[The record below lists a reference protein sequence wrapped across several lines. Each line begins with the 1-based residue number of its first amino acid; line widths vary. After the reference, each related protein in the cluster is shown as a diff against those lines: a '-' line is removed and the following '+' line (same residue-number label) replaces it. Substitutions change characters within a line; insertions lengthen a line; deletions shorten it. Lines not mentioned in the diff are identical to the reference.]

1 MIFER
6 FFKKLKAKEQEDH
19 QENQIKGKNS
29 YLEEYLN
36 IKNEIDHIES
46 KYDDMVLRSL
56 ELDFDDFKR
65 LIDNGVPIK
74 QGSYEFWHFEKIQ
87 FDEFRLV
94 KYTKT
99 QYGKK
104 YINLD
109 VKFEFYSDTFKLSK
123 VQLDYTFLDEEK
135 FKDILESYFMY
146 YKLNE
151 IKKSKQRTLDKYD
164 KVISIIGKDVKR
176 DSIIDQLLN
185 GE

>member
-6 FFKKLKAKEQEDH
+6 FFKKSKEVDENLKQD
-19 QENQIKGKNS
+19 ENN
-29 YLEEYLN
+29 YLEEYLK
-36 IKNEIDHIES
+36 IKNEINHIES

-65 LIDNGVPIK
+65 LIDSDVSLIRK
-74 QGSYEFWHFEKIQ
+74 EIYEFWHFEKIEYS
-87 FDEFRLV
+87 EFRLI
-94 KYTKT
+94 KYSKV
-99 QYGKK
+99 QYVEK
-104 YINLD
+104 YVNLD
-109 VKFEFYSDTFKLSK
+109 VKFSFYDEFKLEK
-123 VQLDYTFLDEEK
+123 VSLDFTILDEKK
-135 FKDILESYFMY
+135 FKNILESYFIY

>member
-6 FFKKLKAKEQEDH
+6 FFKKSKEVDENLKQD
-19 QENQIKGKNS
+19 ENN
-29 YLEEYLN
+29 YLEEYLK
-36 IKNEIDHIES
+36 IKNEINHIES

-65 LIDNGVPIK
+65 LIDSGVIIRK
-74 QGSYEFWHFEKIQ
+74 ENYEFWHFEKIEYS
-87 FDEFRLV
+87 EFRLV
-94 KYTKT
+94 KYSKI
-99 QYGKK
+99 QYGEK
-104 YINLD
+104 YVNLD
-109 VKFEFYSDTFKLSK
+109 VKFSFYDEFKLEK
-123 VQLDYTFLDEEK
+123 VSLDFTILDEKK
-135 FKDILESYFMY
+135 FKNILESYFIY